1 MSEQTKLKPCPFCG
15 STEISAKEEPSF
27 RYLDIPV
34 GVVKCSG
41 CGVGFVC
48 NGTEQEFVKVDGDMY
63 RLVPARNGFEIAIEK
78 WNTRANSDDL
88 SLVGEEGN
96 NV

>member
-1 MSEQTKLKPCPFCG
+1 MNNQITLKPCPFCG

-27 RYLDIPV
+27 RYPDIPA

-41 CGVGFVC
+41 CGVGFFC
-48 NGTEQEFVKVDGDMY
+48 EGAEQEFVKVEGDMY
-63 RLVPARNGFEIAIEK
+63 RLMPARSGLEIAVEK

-88 SLVGEEGN
+88 SPVGEEGSK
-96 NV
+96 